1 MRKEEKNEFRANRGN
16 SVKSLLE
23 EDGDKNEESTDEGNG
38 PGGSLGESFLFG
50 ATCRGSS
57 GKAGKQLRAEEQSG
71 PTPKASCGHGSQ
83 KNKIPWSS
91 ITYVKQ

>member
-1 MRKEEKNEFRANRGN
+1 
-16 SVKSLLE
+16 
-23 EDGDKNEESTDEGNG
+23 
-38 PGGSLGESFLFG
+38 LGESFLFG
-50 ATCRGSS
+50 AACRGSS

-83 KNKIPWSS
+83 KKKIPWSL